1 MAAFIN
7 QRENLM
13 RTILTG
19 AVLAILSLSAQAY
32 EFDFTARVT
41 YTDGSLSGVSTGTVF
56 SGHFLGNDPVNDYV
70 DLPAPYNTM
79 MASYSFA
86 SGEVT
91 VNIGGHSVSM
101 QSPSV
106 RIYDN
111 TGGNV
116 EDGFSMDSGYAMAID
131 GVTYQSG
138 ALGFNL
144 TTKPGNTGVI
154 NGLSLPGSIDV
165 SAFDGHSSLTY
176 GYMQRD
182 GSQTGRIVGFE
193 VLSVNVVPEPSSLA
207 LMGLGLTALVAA
219 ARRRQAQG

>member
-1 MAAFIN
+1 
-7 QRENLM
+7 M

-41 YTDGSLSGVSTGTVF
+41 YTDGSLSGVSSGTVF
-56 SGHFLGNDPVNDYV
+56 SGHFLGNDPVNDYAG
-70 DLPAPYNTM
+70 LPDPFNTQL
-79 MASYSFA
+79 ASYSFG

-91 VNIGGHSVSM
+91 ANIGGHSVSA
-101 QSPSV
+101 QNPSV

-111 TGGNV
+111 MGGNV
-116 EDGFSMDSGYAMAID
+116 EDGFSMASGYTMAVD
-131 GVTYQSG
+131 GVTYESG

-165 SAFDGHSSLTY
+165 STFDGHSSLTY

-182 GSQTGRIVGFE
+182 GSQTGGILGFE
-193 VLSVNVVPEPSSLA
+193 VLSVSVVPEPSTVA

>member
-1 MAAFIN
+1 
-7 QRENLM
+7 M

-56 SGHFLGNDPVNDYV
+56 SGHFLGNDPVNAYEGL
-70 DLPAPYNTM
+70 LPPYNM
-79 MASYSFA
+79 VANYSFG

-91 VNIGGHSVSM
+91 ANIGGHSVSA
-101 QSPSV
+101 QNPSV

-116 EDGFSMDSGYAMAID
+116 EDGFSMDGGYTMAVD
-131 GVTYQSG
+131 GVTYESG

-193 VLSVNVVPEPSSLA
+193 VLSVNVVPEPSTLA